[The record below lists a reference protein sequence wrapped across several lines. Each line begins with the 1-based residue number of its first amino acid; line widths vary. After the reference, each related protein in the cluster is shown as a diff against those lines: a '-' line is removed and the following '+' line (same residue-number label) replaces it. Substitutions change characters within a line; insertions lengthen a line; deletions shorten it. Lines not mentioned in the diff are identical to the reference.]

1 MQIGRFVKDAPMFVI
16 LITTVALVNRGH
28 AEVKCRELMNPPGKV
43 CESGIPSHFIHIAA
57 LKNPMFQSQW
67 CWAACIAMVFEYYG
81 HPVRQERLVSEAYGG
96 LVNMPAQPWTM
107 LAMLNRAWIDDNGK
121 KFTCSSTSGSSNPL
135 AAANDL
141 AEDRPLIIGA
151 LGHAV
156 VLTGLEY
163 VAFYQRTPWGL
174 QLGPVNIINAT
185 VRDPLPGKGLRRLSG
200 MEWANITFAVQIRI
214 Y

>member
-1 MQIGRFVKDAPMFVI
+1 MQRGRFVKHAPMFVI
-16 LITTVALVNRGH
+16 LIITVALAGHGH
-28 AEVKCRELMNPPGKV
+28 AKVKCRELMNPPCRV

-57 LKNPMFQSQW
+57 MKNLMFQSQW

-81 HPVRQERLVSEAYGG
+81 HPVRQERIVSEAYGG

-107 LAMLNRAWIDDNGK
+107 LAMLNRAWVDDNGK
-121 KFTCSSTSGSSNPL
+121 KFRCSSTSGSSDTV

-141 AEDRPLIIGA
+141 ADDKPLIIGT

-156 VLTGLEY
+156 VLTSLEY
-163 VAFYQRTPWGL
+163 VAFYQQTSGGL

-185 VRDPLPGKGLRRLSG
+185 VRDPMPGKGLRRLSG

-214 Y
+214 D